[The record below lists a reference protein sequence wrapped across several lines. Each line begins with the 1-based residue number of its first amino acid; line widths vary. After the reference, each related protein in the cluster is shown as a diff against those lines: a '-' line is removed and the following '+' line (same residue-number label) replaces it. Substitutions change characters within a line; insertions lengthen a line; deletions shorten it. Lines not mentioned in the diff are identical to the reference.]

1 MSWYKV
7 GRVAVTNGS
16 AAVVGTGTKWAGKF
30 KPGDLF
36 ALAGGA
42 FVPYEI
48 VSVADDTHL
57 TLATPFAGMGGDYQP
72 YVVIQNFT
80 TTTNADLAVRVGQ
93 LLQVYEAAVAAP
105 EEAVAASQAAQASAA
120 AALVSKETA
129 ADSAAA
135 AADHALSAATSAAQA
150 VVDTTN
156 AIQAEAQARVAADT
170 ALSGAVA
177 LKADK
182 ADTYTKTQVDGALQT
197 EVTTRAA
204 ADTALGNRA
213 TALESGKADKSALGT
228 AAARNAPAS
237 GNAASGE
244 VVLGSDSRLS
254 DARAPTAHSVTAHS
268 DWPAAVSVT
277 ELGCLDGVTGPI
289 QAQINGKATV
299 GTTAGSAAG
308 TASAGTAATAA
319 RSDHVH
325 PMQTSVSGNAGT
337 ATKLAS
343 AVTINNVPFDG
354 SAGIT
359 INAADSTARIAAS
372 EKGAA
377 NGVTPLGS
385 DGKVP
390 ASYLPSYVDD
400 VLEFSATGNF
410 PASGETGKIYVAT
423 GTNKTYRWSGSG
435 YVEISASPGSTD
447 AVPEGAA
454 NLYFT
459 TARAAAAAPVKTVA
473 GKSGDVALS
482 KADVGLGSVDNTA
495 DSTKAVASA
504 GKLTAARTI
513 TLTGGV
519 TGSVTTDLSSAV
531 SINATVTQDTNNRFV
546 TDTEKATWNGKATV
560 GSVTPSAPGAAA
572 VGTSGQAAR
581 ADHVHPAQ
589 TSVSGNAGTATK
601 LATARTISLSG
612 GVTGTVTF
620 DGSANVAIA
629 ATVDP
634 SKHSHAQ
641 SIQALDDQ
649 GMGFSVDPS
658 NMRIYVAGNSAADE
672 ELRSYFGALSPEEA
686 GCRVAGADTVGM
698 TGLAPLLIGMQ
709 QGIGKLDD
717 LQTSDTSS
725 LVNAVNELK
734 AMLSGGGGGGGV
746 PPGTMMMYAG
756 LFIPEGWLECDG
768 SEVSRDDYPD
778 LLEAIYET
786 WGAGDGSTTFKLPDM
801 RGLLAIGAGERP
813 EDGYGV
819 DWRQYGHVSTGDY
832 TTQTTWTST
841 IIPFSVEDSSVSA
854 IGMKYIIKT

>member
-16 AAVVGTGTKWAGKF
+16 TTVLGSNTRWSGKLKAGDVF
-30 KPGDLF
+30 TLD
-36 ALAGGA
+36 GGRL
-42 FVPYEI
+42 YEI
-48 VSVADDTHL
+48 VSFEDERL
-57 TLATPFAGMGGDYQP
+57 TLATPFAGTSGGALP
-72 YVVIQNFT
+72 YGIIQNFT
-80 TTTNADLAVRVGQ
+80 ASITADLAARTSNMIQ
-93 LLQVYEAAVAAP
+93 LYEAAVAAP
-105 EEAVAASQAAQASAA
+105 QEALSSSQAARHSEEAAAEHAEAA
-120 AALVSKETA
+120 AA
-129 ADSAAA
+129 
-135 AADHALSAATSAAQA
+135 SAAQA
-150 VVDTTN
+150 TVNVQQAVQVETTR
-156 AIQAEAQARVAADT
+156 AQAAEQALAAQ
-170 ALSGAVA
+170 
-177 LKADK
+177 KADK
-182 ADTYTKTQVDGALQT
+182 A
-197 EVTTRAA
+197 
-204 ADTALGNRA
+204 ALG
-213 TALESGKADKSALGT
+213 S
-228 AAARNAPAS
+228 AAARNAPAG

-254 DARAPTAHSVTAHS
+254 DARTPTAHSVTAHS

-359 INAADSTARIAAS
+359 INAVDSTARIATS

-410 PASGETGKIYVAT
+410 PAPGETGKIYVAT

-473 GKSGDVALS
+473 GKSGDVTLS

-495 DSTKAVASA
+495 DSAKAVASA
-504 GKLTAARTI
+504 AKLTAARTI
-513 TLTGGV
+513 SLTGGV
-519 TGSVTTDLSSAV
+519 TGSVTTDLSGAV
-531 SINATVTQDTNNRFV
+531 SINATVTQDANNRFV
-546 TDTEKATWNGKATV
+546 TDAEKATWNGKATV
-560 GSVTPSAPGAAA
+560 GSVTPSAPGTAA

-601 LATARTISLSG
+601 LATARTIALSG
-612 GVTGTVTF
+612 GVTGSVNF
-620 DGSANVAIA
+620 DGSGNVSITT
-629 ATVDP
+629 TVDA
-634 SKHSHAQ
+634 SKHYHAQ
-641 SIQALDDQ
+641 SIHVIDDM
-649 GMGFSVDPS
+649 GAGFSVNPYS
-658 NMRIYVAGNSAADE
+658 MRIYVAGNPAADD
-672 ELRSYFGALSPEEA
+672 ELRSYLGALSPEEA
-686 GCRVAGADTVGM
+686 GCRVAGADTLGLS
-698 TGLAPLLIGMQ
+698 GLAPLLIGMQ
-709 QGIGKLDD
+709 QGIGL
-717 LQTSDTSS
+717 S
-725 LVNAVNELK
+725 LKQNLRRRRATLC
-734 AMLSGGGGGGGV
+734 
-746 PPGTMMMYAG
+746 GTRR
-756 LFIPEGWLECDG
+756 
-768 SEVSRDDYPD
+768 SPD
-778 LLEAIYET
+778 LIEKT
-786 WGAGDGSTTFKLPDM
+786 RM
-801 RGLLAIGAGERP
+801 
-813 EDGYGV
+813 
-819 DWRQYGHVSTGDY
+819 
-832 TTQTTWTST
+832 
-841 IIPFSVEDSSVSA
+841 SS
-854 IGMKYIIKT
+854 

>member
-16 AAVVGTGTKWAGKF
+16 TTVLGSNTRWSGKLKAGDVF
-30 KPGDLF
+30 TLD
-36 ALAGGA
+36 GGRL
-42 FVPYEI
+42 YEI
-48 VSVADDTHL
+48 VSFEDDRL
-57 TLATPFAGMGGDYQP
+57 TLATPFAGTSGGALP
-72 YVVIQNFT
+72 YGIIQNFT
-80 TTTNADLAVRVGQ
+80 ASITADLAARTSNMIQ
-93 LLQVYEAAVAAP
+93 LYEAAVAAP
-105 EEAVAASQAAQASAA
+105 QEALSSSQAARHSEEVAAEHAQAA
-120 AALVSKETA
+120 AS
-129 ADSAAA
+129 
-135 AADHALSAATSAAQA
+135 SAAQA
-150 VVDTTN
+150 AVTAQQAVQVETTR
-156 AIQAEAQARVAADT
+156 AQAAEQALAAQ
-170 ALSGAVA
+170 
-177 LKADK
+177 KADK
-182 ADTYTKTQVDGALQT
+182 A
-197 EVTTRAA
+197 
-204 ADTALGNRA
+204 ALG
-213 TALESGKADKSALGT
+213 S
-228 AAARNAPAS
+228 AAARNAPAG

-254 DARAPTAHSVTAHS
+254 DARTPTAHSVTAHS

-473 GKSGDVALS
+473 GKSGDVTLS

-546 TDTEKATWNGKATV
+546 TDAEKAIWNGKATV
-560 GSVTPSAPGAAA
+560 GSVTPSAPGTAA

-612 GVTGTVTF
+612 GVTGTATF

-634 SKHSHAQ
+634 SKHSHPLPF
-641 SIQALDDQ
+641 SLLDD
-649 GMGFSVDPS
+649 GGAGF
-658 NMRIYVAGNSAADE
+658 
-672 ELRSYFGALSPEEA
+672 ELDSTNLGYSTQYTSPEDIRSMVGAVNVYDA
-686 GCRVAGADTVGM
+686 GCRGNAVGI
-698 TGLAPLLIGMQ
+698 TGLVPLLVDMQ
-709 QGIGKLDD
+709 VGIGKLDN
-717 LQTSDTSS
+717 LLTTDTSS
-725 LVNAVNELK
+725 LVNAINELK
-734 AMLSGGGGGGGV
+734 TNGGGRHSIVFDNHDGMFMTTLKVNNDTYGDQEFQLPDQSAAIPVMAQVQNQFVEIERFGKRLDGVLYEGATDYTIDYMMFGYNDPNTSVVVPLMVDFTTFVQAAFSKLPVYSSNAAAAAGNLPVGGGYRTPTG
-746 PPGTMMMYAG
+746 
-756 LFIPEGWLECDG
+756 
-768 SEVSRDDYPD
+768 EVRV
-778 LLEAIYET
+778 
-786 WGAGDGSTTFKLPDM
+786 
-801 RGLLAIGAGERP
+801 R
-813 EDGYGV
+813 V
-819 DWRQYGHVSTGDY
+819 
-832 TTQTTWTST
+832 
-841 IIPFSVEDSSVSA
+841 
-854 IGMKYIIKT
+854 